1 MKISS
6 ETFQVEL
13 VAMVKVVVDS
23 RKDEAIK
30 NTLKRTKT
38 LEIGDT
44 TDGNSKQLGV
54 DTQEVYQV
62 CQS

>member
-1 MKISS
+1 
-6 ETFQVEL
+6 
-13 VAMVKVVVDS
+13 MVKVVVDS

-38 LEIGDT
+38 LEIGDA
-44 TDGNSKQLGV
+44 TDGNYKPKDI
-54 DTQEVYQV
+54 DTQVVYQV

>member
-1 MKISS
+1 M
-6 ETFQVEL
+6 FQVEL

-38 LEIGDT
+38 LEIGDA
-44 TDGNSKQLGV
+44 TDGNYKPKDI
-54 DTQEVYQV
+54 DTQVVYQV
-62 CQS
+62 CQG